1 MYYFRHWK
9 RKSNWFD
16 QNLGDRH
23 LDSFHVYGNAVK
35 VPIHEVLKGDKNK
48 IEPGIYEIHFSF
60 KVISPA
66 RESQHIVFELS
77 VSD

>member
-1 MYYFRHWK
+1 MYYFQHWK
-9 RKSNWFD
+9 RKSKWFD
-16 QNLGDRH
+16 QNLGDRR
-23 LDSFHVYGNAVK
+23 LDSFHLAGGAVK